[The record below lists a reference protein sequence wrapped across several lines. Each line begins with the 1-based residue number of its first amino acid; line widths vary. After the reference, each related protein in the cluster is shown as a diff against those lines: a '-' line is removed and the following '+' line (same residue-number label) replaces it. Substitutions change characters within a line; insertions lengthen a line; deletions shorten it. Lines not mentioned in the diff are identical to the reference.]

1 MQTVN
6 IIIDEKVV
14 EARDGETL
22 LDCALRHGIE
32 IPHLCAHEGLSA
44 HGGCRMCVVEV
55 EGMRGY
61 PPSCATPPAEGMVV
75 RTQTEALRKLRRN
88 ILGLMMLEHPNS
100 CLVCAKRDLCEE
112 YRPTPEKAGRTTGC
126 HTCNNKSGCD
136 VRQLAADLELTELP
150 EAPIYHQRPLERQ
163 APFLDRDLNLCILCG
178 RCVRVCKEQQG
189 AGVIDFVGRG
199 SAAHIG
205 QAFDQTLIEAGC
217 TLCGSCVDVCPTG
230 SLSDRYA
237 KWYGEPDKS
246 TATTCA
252 FCPEA
257 CPLIVGTVDGQAIS
271 TRSANPFMPLCVL
284 GRFSVAEFVN
294 GASRLETPF
303 VRVGAVLRQTQWKQ
317 VLEQVAAQFALI
329 PGDAFALVC
338 DSSATL
344 EDRRVFRRFT
354 AEIMKSPH
362 YIELTPDPRGWTNP
376 AKLPQGLRGVITVGA
391 FITTEQAADLDA
403 LAVIDCFPTPLS
415 ERADFVLPST
425 VFTEMDGTIQDGNGI
440 ARPLRAASL
449 PRGAALPAWQ
459 IIVGI
464 SRALGVEGLPYENI
478 AAITAELEVKKAAL
492 YLSRTEAPAPARNA
506 ALRRAFYRNHRI
518 EEQVSG
524 LLELPPVDG
533 CELPKPV
540 QERQAAAAAF
550 NTPSPTPTP
559 SDGRFKIVSRA
570 EIVPNTFEIVLTAP
584 EVARKAQAGQFCIV
598 MADAVSERVPYTLSD
613 WDAEKGTITL
623 VVLEKGQSS
632 RKLTLLGPG
641 DCVAHVT
648 GPLGIPLEIANFGNV
663 VLTGGCYGIGAIVP
677 IARAMR
683 AAGNHVTVV
692 TEARSWYLAYYRE
705 KLAGIADECIPST
718 IDGSFGEK
726 GHSMDVV
733 GRHLEAG
740 KKIDLVI
747 AVGCPFMMMLT
758 ARETAPFGVKTLAAL
773 NPIMLDGTGMCGACR
788 ITVGG
793 ETKFACVDG
802 PFFDAHQVDW
812 DEVRDRRTAY
822 AAAEIQSVGRS
833 ASVAPI
839 PHHHPGNCGC
849 VKDALNV

>member
-1 MQTVN
+1 MKLT
-6 IIIDEKVV
+6 IDERAV
-14 EARDGETL
+14 EARDGENL

-44 HGGCRMCVVEV
+44 HGGCRMCLVEV
-55 EGMRGY
+55 DGMRGY
-61 PPSCATPPAEGMVV
+61 PPSCATPAAEGMVV
-75 RTQTEALRKLRRN
+75 RTQTDALRKLRRN
-88 ILGLMMLEHPNS
+88 ILGFMMLEHPNS
-100 CLVCAKRDLCEE
+100 CLVCGKRELCEE
-112 YRPTPEKAGRTTGC
+112 YRPTPDKDGRTTGC
-126 HTCNNKSGCD
+126 HTCNNKSSCD
-136 VRQLAADLELTELP
+136 VRALAADLGLTELP
-150 EAPIYHQRPLERQ
+150 EAPIYHQRPLDRQ
-163 APFLDRDLNLCILCG
+163 TPFLDRDLNLCILCG

-199 SAAHIG
+199 SAAYIG
-205 QAFDQTLIEAGC
+205 QAFDQTLLEAGC

-230 SLSDRYA
+230 TLSDRYA
-237 KWYGEPDKS
+237 KWYGEPDKRTS
-246 TATTCA
+246 TTCA

-257 CPLIVGTVDGQAIS
+257 CPVTVATVDGQAVS

-294 GASRLETPF
+294 GESRLEVPL
-303 VRVGAVLRQTQWKQ
+303 VRVGRVLRQTQWKQ
-317 VLEQVAAQFALI
+317 ALEQLAARFALI
-329 PGDAFALVC
+329 TGDAFAFVC

-344 EDRRVFRRFT
+344 EDRHVFRRFT
-354 AEIMKSPH
+354 TEIMKSPH
-362 YIELTPDPRGWTNP
+362 FIELTPDSRGWTNP
-376 AKLPQGLRGVITVGA
+376 AKLPQGVRGAISTGA
-391 FITTEQAADLDA
+391 FITTEQAAELEA
-403 LAVIDCFPTPLS
+403 LAVVDCFPTPLS
-415 ERADFVLPST
+415 ERADFVLPAT
-425 VFTEMDGTIQDGNGI
+425 VFTEMDGTILDGNDI
-440 ARPLRAASL
+440 PRPLRAASL

-459 IIVGI
+459 IVVGL
-464 SRALGVEGLPYENI
+464 SHALGAEGLPYED
-478 AAITAELEVKKAAL
+478 AKSITAELGLKKIFL
-492 YLSRTEAPAPARNA
+492 YANRTEAPAPAQNL

-524 LLELPPVDG
+524 LLELPPLDG
-533 CELPKPV
+533 CEAPKSA
-540 QERQAAAAAF
+540 QESQAVAAAF

-559 SDGRFKIVSRA
+559 SDGRFKIISSS
-570 EIVPNTFEIVLTAP
+570 EIVPNTYEIVLVAP

-613 WDAEKGTITL
+613 WDTEKGTITL

-641 DCVAHVT
+641 DCLAHVT
-648 GPLGIPLEIANFGNV
+648 GPLGIPLDIQNFGNV

-683 AAGNHVTVV
+683 AAGSHVTVV

-705 KLAGIADECIPST
+705 KLAGIADECVPST

-733 GRHLEAG
+733 GHRLAAG
-740 KKIDLVI
+740 EKIDLVI
-747 AVGCPFMMMLT
+747 AIGCPFMMMLT
-758 ARETAPFGVKTLAAL
+758 ARETEPYGVKTLAAL

-788 ITVGG
+788 ISVGG

-802 PFFDAHQVDW
+802 PFFDAHKVDW
-812 DEVRDRRTAY
+812 EEVRDRRTAY

-833 ASVAPI
+833 ASVAPV
-839 PHHHPGNCGC
+839 PHKHHGNCGC
-849 VKDALNV
+849 VSDALNV

>member
-1 MQTVN
+1 M
-6 IIIDEKVV
+6 DDKVV
-14 EARDGETL
+14 EAREGENL

-44 HGGCRMCVVEV
+44 HGGCRMCLVEV

-61 PPSCATPPAEGMVV
+61 PPSCATPAAEGMVV
-75 RTQTEALRKLRRN
+75 RTQTEALRTLRRN
-88 ILGLMMLEHPNS
+88 ILGFMMLEHPNS
-100 CLVCAKRDLCEE
+100 CLVCGKRDLCEE

-126 HTCNNKSGCD
+126 HTCNNKSSCD
-136 VRQLAADLELTELP
+136 VRQLAADLELKDLP
-150 EAPIYHQRPLERQ
+150 EAPIYHQRPLERR

-178 RCVRVCKEQQG
+178 RCVRVCREQQG
-189 AGVIDFVGRG
+189 AGVIDFIGRG
-199 SAAHIG
+199 SDARVG
-205 QAFDQTLIEAGC
+205 QAFDQPLLESGC
-217 TLCGSCVDVCPTG
+217 TFCGSCVDVCPTG

-237 KWYGEPDKS
+237 KWYGEPDRR

-257 CPLIVGTVDGQAIS
+257 CAMVVSSVEGQAVS
-271 TRSANPFMPLCVL
+271 TRSADPSMPLCVL

-294 GASRLETPF
+294 GENRIDTPF
-303 VRVGAVLRQTQWKQ
+303 VRVGTVLRQTEWKQ
-317 VLEQVAAQFALI
+317 ALEQAAAQFALFS
-329 PGDAFALVC
+329 GGAFAFVC
-338 DSSATL
+338 DTTATL
-344 EDRRVFRRFT
+344 EDRRAFRRFT
-354 AEIMKSPH
+354 EEIMKSPH
-362 YIELTPDPRGWTNP
+362 YIELAPDGRGWTNP
-376 AKLPQGLRGVITVGA
+376 ARLSEGVRAVITAGA
-391 FITTEQAADLDA
+391 LITSEQAAGLDA
-403 LAVIDCFPTPLS
+403 LAVIDCFPTGLS
-415 ERADFVLPST
+415 KKADFVFPST
-425 VFTEMDGTIQDGNGI
+425 VFTEVDGTLLDGNGVP
-440 ARPLRAASL
+440 RPLRTASMPHGASL
-449 PRGAALPAWQ
+449 PGWQ
-459 IIVGI
+459 IVTAL
-464 SRALGVEGLPYENI
+464 SRALGSEGLPYDTCES
-478 AAITAELEVKKAAL
+478 ITAELGLKKAAFAL
-492 YLSRTEAPAPARNA
+492 NRTEPPAPARNA
-506 ALRRAFYRNHRI
+506 ALRSAFYRNHRI

-524 LLELPPVDG
+524 LLELPPVQG
-533 CELPKPV
+533 CGMPGTE
-540 QERQAAAAAF
+540 ESRQAAAEAF

-559 SDGRFKIVSRA
+559 SDGRFRIVSRS
-570 EIVPNTFEIVLTAP
+570 EIVPNTHEIVIGAP
-584 EVARKAQAGQFCIV
+584 EVARKALAGQFCIV
-598 MADAVSERVPYTLSD
+598 MADALSERVPYTLSD

-632 RKLTLLGPG
+632 RKLTLLDAG

-648 GPLGIPLEIANFGNV
+648 GPLGIPLEIAQYGNV

-718 IDGSFGEK
+718 IDGSLGEK

-733 GRHLEAG
+733 GQRLEAG

-747 AVGCPFMMMLT
+747 AIGCPFMMMLT
-758 ARETAPFGVKTLAAL
+758 ARETAPFGVKTLASL

-822 AAAEIQSVGRS
+822 AAAEIQSVGRT
-833 ASVAPI
+833 APVSHT
-839 PHHHPGNCGC
+839 PHHQHHANCGC

>member
-1 MQTVN
+1 MQNVKLT
-6 IIIDEKVV
+6 IDEKAV
-14 EARDGETL
+14 EARDGENL

-32 IPHLCAHEGLSA
+32 IPHLCAHEGLTA
-44 HGGCRMCVVEV
+44 YGGCRMCLVEV
-55 EGMRGY
+55 DGMRGY
-61 PPSCATPPAEGMVV
+61 PPSCATPAAEGMVV
-75 RTQTEALRKLRRN
+75 RTQTDALRRLRRN
-88 ILGLMMLEHPNS
+88 ILGFMMLEHPNS
-100 CLVCAKRDLCEE
+100 CLICGHREECEE

-126 HTCNNKSGCD
+126 HTCNNKPGCD

-205 QAFDQTLIEAGC
+205 QAFDQTLLEAGC
-217 TLCGSCVDVCPTG
+217 AFCGSCVDVCPTG

-237 KWYGEPDKS
+237 KWYGEPDKR

-252 FCPEA
+252 LCPEA
-257 CPLIVGTVDGQAIS
+257 CPLIVASVDGQAVS
-271 TRSANPFMPLCVL
+271 TRSANPSMPLCVL

-294 GASRLETPF
+294 GVSRLETPL
-303 VRVGAVLRQTQWKQ
+303 VRVGAVLRQTGWKQ
-317 VLEQVAAQFALI
+317 ALEQVAARFTLFTGDKFA
-329 PGDAFALVC
+329 FVC
-338 DSSATL
+338 DTSATL

-354 AEIMKSPH
+354 TEIMNSPH
-362 YIELTPDPRGWTNP
+362 YIELTPDGRGWTKP
-376 AKLPQGLRGVITVGA
+376 AELPGEVRAVIAVGA
-391 FITTEQAADLDA
+391 LITTEQATKLEA
-403 LAVIDCFPTPLS
+403 LAVMDCFPTPLS
-415 ERADFVLPST
+415 DGADFVLPST
-425 VFTEMDGTIQDGNGI
+425 VFTEMDGTVLDGGGI
-440 ARPLRAASL
+440 ARPLHTASL
-449 PRGAALPAWQ
+449 ARGAAMPAWQ
-459 IIVGI
+459 IITGL
-464 SRALGVEGLPYENI
+464 SRALGTEGLPYES
-478 AAITAELEVKKAAL
+478 AASITGELGLQSVSLCLNRA
-492 YLSRTEAPAPARNA
+492 EAPAPARNP
-506 ALRRAFYRNHRI
+506 ALRHAFHHNHRI
-518 EEQVSG
+518 EDQVSG
-524 LLELPPVDG
+524 LLELPPLEG
-533 CELPKPV
+533 CELPKPA
-540 QERQAAAAAF
+540 QEEQAATVAF
-550 NTPSPTPTP
+550 NTVSPTPTP
-559 SDGRFKIVSRA
+559 SDGRFRIVSSA
-570 EIVPNTFEIVLTAP
+570 EIVPNTFEIVIVAP

-613 WDAEKGTITL
+613 WDTEKGTITL

-632 RKLTLLGPG
+632 RKLTLLEAG
-641 DCVAHVT
+641 DCCAHVT
-648 GPLGIPLEIANFGNV
+648 GPLGIPLDIQNFGNV

-677 IARAMR
+677 IAKAMR

-726 GHSMDVV
+726 GHSMDIV
-733 GRHLEAG
+733 GRRLAAG
-740 KKIDLVI
+740 KKIDLVV

-758 ARETAPFGVKTLAAL
+758 ARETAPHGVKTLAAL

-788 ITVGG
+788 ISVGG

-822 AAAEIQSVGRS
+822 AAAEIQSIGRT
-833 ASVAPI
+833 ASVAVAHK
-839 PHHHPGNCGC
+839 HHGNCGC
-849 VKDALNV
+849 VNDALNV